1 MAICHILLRSMS
13 ASHVVL
19 VHAQHA
25 HVFATALT
33 SNMTASRVVLAHE
46 HALVFA
52 MALVSK

>member
-1 MAICHILLRSMS
+1 MS